1 MNTNKIAVVYVRVS
15 TEYQVDNF
23 SVQDQRSLASL
34 AERYGFSRV
43 EVREEQGVSAETIT
57 ARLVMKQLLE
67 DICSELVGAIIV
79 STFTRLSRDMD
90 DIDGRI
96 IKKTCR
102 DHDCVI
108 ITPEKLYDFS
118 NEADDD
124 LADLQFFFSK
134 IQKRMNLKPMIRG
147 EYVKAKHGG
156 YVGQPLSVG
165 YDHKWNEETSA
176 KGTRMVA
183 DLVIN
188 EAEADVVRYIHDL
201 FPNMLYRQ
209 IAVHLNELAAQGKG
223 MQFPI
228 KYPKLREKY
237 KSDHRMWRDGDIKYI
252 LVNDIYVGRQQYA
265 VNSKSPYLKG
275 LEPVYTQRED
285 LRIISDQVFERSQEI
300 VRMRKRVH
308 DRTKRYPHLFS
319 GIMRCPL
326 CGNVMAGRK
335 QFQKMKSFVKE
346 RFSYN
351 CSRYNWSG
359 TVECPGYWINERD
372 VLGAVVPIL
381 QEFFSVNL
389 REHLTRAA
397 AADPLHLQLE
407 SEIKAELAAIDQRMK
422 NLLEAVQVGALS
434 MAQIREQNLE
444 LQEAKHRLE
453 KRLDNVR
460 DLARVGNEL
469 KTVLDAFDRNFDTV
483 LDDLLSNRLRFNTF
497 IRIFFQE
504 ITVEIDRPGIGWRK
518 GKKKGELPPSNP
530 RITKFTLD
538 PRFVAYIE
546 QSGIELPALL
556 KQASEDQPKRSSFQG
571 SPCLIAGYLSGTE
584 FVEALGLFLK
594 GERGPVQGSAILQLS
609 S

>member
-1 MNTNKIAVVYVRVS
+1 MNTNKLAVVYVRVS

-23 SVQDQRSLASL
+23 SVQDQRSLESL
-34 AERYGFSRV
+34 AARYGFTRV

-57 ARLVMKQLLE
+57 ARLVMKELLE
-67 DICSELVGAIIV
+67 DISGEIVGAIIV
-79 STFTRLSRDMD
+79 SSFTRLTRDMD

-108 ITPEKLYDFS
+108 ITPEKLYDFA

-147 EYVKAKHGG
+147 EYVKAKNGG

-165 YDHKWNEETSA
+165 YNHKWNEEVSA

-183 DLVIN
+183 ELAIN
-188 EAEADVVRYIHDL
+188 EDEAKVVRYIHEV

-223 MQFPI
+223 MYFPI
-228 KYPKLREKY
+228 KYGKLREKY
-237 KSDHRMWRDGDIKYI
+237 KSDHRPWRDGDIKYI
-252 LVNDIYVGRQQYA
+252 IVNDLYIGRQQYA
-265 VNSKSPYLKG
+265 VNSKSPYLRG

-285 LRIISDQVFERSQEI
+285 LRILSDQVFERSQEI
-300 VRMRKRVH
+300 VGMRKRVH

-335 QFQKMKSFVKE
+335 QFQKMKGFVKE
-346 RFSYN
+346 RFSYT

-359 TVECPGYWINERD
+359 TAECPGYWINERD
-372 VLGAVVPIL
+372 VLAAMVPVL
-381 QEFFSVNL
+381 QEFFGVNL

-397 AADPLHLQLE
+397 AADPLHVKME
-407 SEIKAELAAIDQRMK
+407 GEIKTELASIDQRMK
-422 NLLEAVQVGALS
+422 NLLEAVQQGALGMS
-434 MAQIREQNLE
+434 QIREQNFE
-444 LQEAKHRLE
+444 LQEAKRRLE
-453 KRLDNVR
+453 KRLDNVH
-460 DLARVGNEL
+460 DLARVGKEL
-469 KTVLDAFDRNFDTV
+469 KIVLNAFDRNFDSV
-483 LDDLLSNRLRFNTF
+483 LADLLSNRLRFNMF
-497 IRIFFQE
+497 IRVFFQE
-504 ITVEIDRPGIGWRK
+504 ITVEVDRVGFGWRK

-530 RITKFTLD
+530 RIVKFTLD
-538 PRFVAYIE
+538 PRFIAYLE
-546 QSGIELPALL
+546 QSEIELPSTL
-556 KQASEDQPKRSSFQG
+556 KHAMDAQPKRSSFQG
-571 SPCLIAGYLSGTE
+571 SPCM
-584 FVEALGLFLK
+584 
-594 GERGPVQGSAILQLS
+594 
-609 S
+609 